1 MDKKRNHT
9 QHELNLKHKPMAAPT
24 FASELGKCKYT
35 DLLNDVKHPN
45 IYIEKLPSSKLFTT
59 FAIDFLN

>member
-1 MDKKRNHT
+1 
-9 QHELNLKHKPMAAPT
+9 MAAPI
-24 FASELGKCKYT
+24 FASELEKCKRMV
-35 DLLNDVKHPN
+35 LLNNVKRPN

>member
-1 MDKKRNHT
+1 
-9 QHELNLKHKPMAAPT
+9 MAAPT
-24 FASELGKCKYT
+24 FASALEKCKRMV
-35 DLLNDVKHPN
+35 LLNNVKHPN

>member
-1 MDKKRNHT
+1 MV
-9 QHELNLKHKPMAAPT
+9 APT
-24 FASELGKCKYT
+24 FASELGKCKYMN
-35 DLLNDVKHPN
+35 LLNDVKHPN

>member
-1 MDKKRNHT
+1 
-9 QHELNLKHKPMAAPT
+9 MAAPT

-35 DLLNDVKHPN
+35 DLLNDVKQPN

>member
-1 MDKKRNHT
+1 
-9 QHELNLKHKPMAAPT
+9 MAAPT

-35 DLLNDVKHPN
+35 DLLNDVKYPN

-59 FAIDFLN
+59 FAIDFLNKSFVWERLQMERFKNKG

>member
-1 MDKKRNHT
+1 
-9 QHELNLKHKPMAAPT
+9 MAAPT
-24 FASELGKCKYT
+24 FASALGKCKHL
-35 DLLNDVKHPN
+35 DLLNNVKQSN